1 MFEFVYPERFVAG
14 TVGLPGQ
21 RTFYLQATG
30 FTQGT
35 NGPNPTESVVSVAL
49 EKRAVSQLATWCNTE
64 IIGLVGSGVLKSMPE
79 PLSDRRSLSTP
90 VEEDFRVADI
100 RASVDRSAP
109 ALVMAFYRVEPV
121 DVVFGLG
128 DVDAPEATS
137 ADSAE
142 TSDHAEDEP
151 LPGLKVRLTPAQALG
166 FALRAEAV
174 VAAGRPPCPFCQ
186 GPLDLDGHICPRAN
200 GYKR

>member
-21 RTFYLQATG
+21 RTFYLQTTG
-30 FTQGT
+30 FAQ
-35 NGPNPTESVVSVAL
+35 NPAGRNVHESVVSVAV
-49 EKRAVSQLATWCNTE
+49 EKRTVSRLAAWCKAE
-64 IIGLVGSGVLKSMPE
+64 IAGLVGSGALSSMPE
-79 PLSDRRSLSTP
+79 PLSDRRALSTP
-90 VEEDFRVADI
+90 VEEDFRAADV
-100 RASVDRSAP
+100 RARVDRAAP
-109 ALVMAFYRVEPV
+109 ALTLELFKLEATPLPFGIAPV
-121 DVVFGLG
+121 D
-128 DVDAPEATS
+128 S
-137 ADSAE
+137 ADLESAIAPGA
-142 TSDHAEDEP
+142 AEDRDEP
-151 LPGLKVRLTPAQALG
+151 KPGLKVKLSPPQAFG